1 MSSDASSAPPSAV
14 MTFAT
19 RHGDS
24 LCSPA
29 QARSAAVGPIRE
41 TLQARTKIQAPSL
54 MSDPQSAK
62 LPPHGRRKRLAVD
75 PERSREPWCC
85 SGTVVQSR
93 TAHATITTFCPQPP
107 LSSSTYKN
115 ARRRTARAL
124 SQHFANLHSSHTKL
138 ENDTKWWASNRAS
151 WKVFGHTSRGKS
163 HRHLVHDISTR
174 QTRQFDRRTTR
185 TECGDEGRILAAEKR
200 RKDERLRGDF
210 GGGRMW
216 LGLVP
221 RE

>member
-1 MSSDASSAPPSAV
+1 MRLSPPSAPNLLH
-14 MTFAT
+14 
-19 RHGDS
+19 R
-24 LCSPA
+24 L
-29 QARSAAVGPIRE
+29 RLIK
-41 TLQARTKIQAPSL
+41 TLA
-54 MSDPQSAK
+54 
-62 LPPHGRRKRLAVD
+62 
-75 PERSREPWCC
+75 
-85 SGTVVQSR
+85 
-93 TAHATITTFCPQPP
+93 
-107 LSSSTYKN
+107 
-115 ARRRTARAL
+115 RRTARAL

-185 TECGDEGRILAAEKR
+185 TECERRGRILAAEKR
-200 RKDERLRGDF
+200 RKDEWLRGDF

-221 RE
+221 PGRGDELVVHQCNAVHLLVLPAAEQCAFRDPGGKNGAGLRTGDWTCKSR